1 METIVQE
8 IANVGFTILIFCIG
22 LAMVSRFKGDSND

>member
-8 IANVGFTILIFCIG
+8 IANVGFTLMVFVIG
-22 LAMVSRFKGDSND
+22 LVIVNNFKGDK

>member
-8 IANVGFTILIFCIG
+8 IANVGFTIVVFVIG
-22 LAMVSRFKGDSND
+22 LVIVNNFKGDK

>member
-8 IANVGFTILIFCIG
+8 LANVGFTLLVFVIG
-22 LAMVSRFKGDSND
+22 LVIVNRFKGDK